1 MIWLNHKLLISKR
14 KKNGLL
20 GGLWELPGGKIK
32 KEQSMSADMAD
43 ILSNLYFGHCIE
55 WYYGLN
61 SSLSSSI
68 MSSNKTSSSFDF
80 MWNIFT
86 IK

>member
-1 MIWLNHKLLISKR
+1 MINKIGVEKILKHKPRFITQA
-14 KKNGLL
+14 
-20 GGLWELPGGKIK
+20 GGKIK

-61 SSLSSSI
+61 LP
-68 MSSNKTSSSFDF
+68 
-80 MWNIFT
+80 
-86 IK
+86 